1 MCAPIRTALA
11 EASISLVRSLSEYP
25 LWKDQIASAI
35 LEGLQ
40 EVRNTLLSSTTPD
53 KLRQSDQQGS
63 TDSNFNG
70 VIEVVL
76 IFFFHGVL
84 NALHRKW
91 FWSFVLLFH
100 VNGRHLIY
108 SITLKIISGRKW
120 PFLIQLR
127 LLFLCLAL
135 IGCDWWN

>member
-11 EASISLVRSLSEYP
+11 EASVSLVRSLSEYP

-40 EVRNTLLSSTTPD
+40 EVRNMLLSSTTPD

-63 TDSNFNG
+63 TESNFNG

-76 IFFFHGVL
+76 IFFLHGVL
-84 NALHRKW
+84 NALHTKW
-91 FWSFVLLFH
+91 FWSFVLFFS
-100 VNGRHLIY
+100 RQ
-108 SITLKIISGRKW
+108 RKT
-120 PFLIQLR
+120 FD
-127 LLFLCLAL
+127 LLNNFENYFRKKMAFPYTTPSFVLVFGPHWL
-135 IGCDWWN
+135 

>member
-11 EASISLVRSLSEYP
+11 EASVSLVRSLSEYP

-53 KLRQSDQQGS
+53 KFRQSDQQCS

-70 VIEVVL
+70 VIEVV
-76 IFFFHGVL
+76 IFFSHGVSS
-84 NALHRKW
+84 ALHRKW
-91 FWSFVLLFH
+91 FWSFVLLFTSTED
-100 VNGRHLIY
+100 I
-108 SITLKIISGRKW
+108 
-120 PFLIQLR
+120 
-127 LLFLCLAL
+127 
-135 IGCDWWN
+135 

>member
-11 EASISLVRSLSEYP
+11 EASVSLVRSLSEYP

-40 EVRNTLLSSTTPD
+40 EARNTLLSSTTPD

-76 IFFFHGVL
+76 IFFSMVYL
-84 NALHRKW
+84 MRC
-91 FWSFVLLFH
+91 
-100 VNGRHLIY
+100 
-108 SITLKIISGRKW
+108 TESGFG
-120 PFLIQLR
+120 FLYFFFTSTEDI
-127 LLFLCLAL
+127 
-135 IGCDWWN
+135 

>member
-11 EASISLVRSLSEYP
+11 EASVSLVRSLSEYP

-40 EVRNTLLSSTTPD
+40 EARNTLLSSTTPD
-53 KLRQSDQQGS
+53 KRRQSDQQGS

-76 IFFFHGVL
+76 IFFSMV
-84 NALHRKW
+84 
-91 FWSFVLLFH
+91 
-100 VNGRHLIY
+100 Y
-108 SITLKIISGRKW
+108 
-120 PFLIQLR
+120 
-127 LLFLCLAL
+127 
-135 IGCDWWN
+135 

>member
-11 EASISLVRSLSEYP
+11 EASVSLVRSLSEYP

-40 EVRNTLLSSTTPD
+40 EARNTLLSSTTPD

-76 IFFFHGVL
+76 IFFPWCIKCVAQKVVL
-84 NALHRKW
+84 DFCIFFSRQRKT
-91 FWSFVLLFH
+91 FDLLNNFENYFRKKMAFPYTTPSFVLVFGPHWL
-100 VNGRHLIY
+100 
-108 SITLKIISGRKW
+108 
-120 PFLIQLR
+120 
-127 LLFLCLAL
+127 
-135 IGCDWWN
+135 